1 MSDFA
6 GSASLH
12 EMGSETQ
19 RLLAL
24 LLLKHDRAFT
34 EVSILDD
41 RGMEVVKVS
50 ERHVYLAADFAD
62 QSGSEK
68 FRKAVKGESYISPV
82 YTSDRAEPYVTVAVP
97 LRITPRTVVG
107 VVTAEA
113 NLKSLWEVIGE
124 IEFGHAGYAY
134 LVDDRGNLIAHRDPS
149 LVLKRTSLAQIHKV
163 QEFLRNP
170 EGADSTP
177 AEEGQGIIDKPVLS
191 TFVPVRG
198 LGWAVILEE
207 PVDVALAEVRRL
219 ERYAMLLLVVVLL
232 IGAIAIVWA
241 SDKITKPIRELHR
254 GAEII
259 AGGNLDHRVVVQTGD
274 EIQQLADGFNK
285 MASALKGSYVTLE
298 EKVEQRTKELS
309 ALYDVTATVNRT
321 LELEPVLREVIK
333 KITEIFHFDA
343 TRIFL
348 LDPQMDELQLQASF
362 ETRPEFW
369 AQIRSFRK
377 GRGIVGRVGESG
389 EAAVFEDVRT
399 DPRYQAWSQSKA
411 NQKAGFAF
419 LAGFP
424 IRTKDRT
431 VGTLLLIGQSP
442 RKLTVDEVQLLTSM
456 AEQVGVAVENA
467 RLFAEVVKKS
477 QELQALVEINKGI
490 AALLDREV
498 LLPRI
503 ADEAR
508 NLLKMDGANFRLIEG
523 EYLVLAGE
531 SGSENLSLRP
541 RLRLDESLSG
551 KIVQENR
558 AVAVRDFLEDPTIIE
573 EHRETMRKAGY
584 HSFLGVPLRVAGR
597 IIGTI
602 NLYSK
607 EEREFRP
614 EEINSITAFA
624 DQAAIA

>member
-1 MSDFA
+1 MDWQKFTKLFHWKSGSIRRRLLTWGLTLFGLALIINTLAGSLYTRRLIKDGAGKLQREIASRVAEEIEDFVRRKVDRLSDFA

-254 GAEII
+254 GAEIV
-259 AGGNLDHRVVVQTGD
+259 AAGNLNHRVEIKTRD
-274 EIQQLADGFNK
+274 EIEQLGEQFNR
-285 MASALKGSYVTLE
+285 MAAELKTSYMTLE
-298 EKVEQRTKELS
+298 QRVRERTKELS
-309 ALYDVTATVNRT
+309 VLCDITTTVNQS
-321 LELEPVLREVIK
+321 LEAERVLQEVIK
-333 KITEIFHFDA
+333 KITEIFGFDT

-348 LDPQMDELQLQASF
+348 FDEQGEALDLRASF
-362 ETRPEFW
+362 ETDPEF
-369 AQIRSFRK
+369 
-377 GRGIVGRVGESG
+377 
-389 EAAVFEDVRT
+389 
-399 DPRYQAWSQSKA
+399 
-411 NQKAGFAF
+411 
-419 LAGFP
+419 
-424 IRTKDRT
+424 
-431 VGTLLLIGQSP
+431 
-442 RKLTVDEVQLLTSM
+442 
-456 AEQVGVAVENA
+456 
-467 RLFAEVVKKS
+467 
-477 QELQALVEINKGI
+477 
-490 AALLDREV
+490 
-498 LLPRI
+498 
-503 ADEAR
+503 
-508 NLLKMDGANFRLIEG
+508 
-523 EYLVLAGE
+523 
-531 SGSENLSLRP
+531 
-541 RLRLDESLSG
+541 
-551 KIVQENR
+551 
-558 AVAVRDFLEDPTIIE
+558 
-573 EHRETMRKAGY
+573 
-584 HSFLGVPLRVAGR
+584 
-597 IIGTI
+597 
-602 NLYSK
+602 
-607 EEREFRP
+607 
-614 EEINSITAFA
+614 
-624 DQAAIA
+624 